1 VPLVVPVGRGA
12 EVSDVR
18 ELRWR
23 PLGAPD
29 SAELVALAG
38 RCLAADG
45 GLPLAAT
52 AEFLARRYGGDAT
65 ATLAGFTP
73 AGRLVA
79 ATSVRWLAGPV
90 SVVVGQVDPAVR
102 GRGLGARLLDWS
114 LGRAAWRDGPVR
126 VETESLTQAA
136 VRLYAARGFR
146 QAFAE
151 DVMRRALGTP
161 IPAAPL
167 PEGVGVEEWGEGN
180 RGGFFAAYAASFA
193 DRPGFP
199 GWSQAEWVAWTT
211 AEGFRPPVSLLA
223 RDASGAPVGFVTCA
237 EDWVVQVGVVP
248 AVRGQGLG
256 RALTCAALS
265 RMRVAGDR
273 EAWLDVNV
281 DNPTAAGLYASLGFT
296 VVGRRARFE
305 RGRPAAR

>member
-1 VPLVVPVGRGA
+1 M
-12 EVSDVR
+12 SDVK

-52 AEFLARRYGGDAT
+52 AEFLARRYGGDKT

-79 ATSVRWLAGPV
+79 VTSVRSLAGPV

-102 GRGLGARLLDWS
+102 GRGLGAWLLDWS
-114 LGRAAWRDGPVR
+114 LDHTRRGGPVR
-126 VETESLTQAA
+126 IETESLTQAA
-136 VRLYAARGFR
+136 MRLYATRGFR
-146 QAFAE
+146 QVFAE

-167 PEGVGVEEWGEGN
+167 PEGVGLEEWGEGN
-180 RGGFFAAYAASFA
+180 REGFFAAWTASFA

-199 GWSQAEWVAWTT
+199 GWPQAEWVAWTT
-211 AEGFRPPVSLLA
+211 AEGFRPSLSLLA

-265 RMRVAGDR
+265 GMRAAGDR

-305 RGRPAAR
+305 QGRPAAR

>member
-1 VPLVVPVGRGA
+1 MGQGA
-12 EVSDVR
+12 KVSDVQ
-18 ELRWR
+18 ELRWW
-23 PLGAPD
+23 PLGASD
-29 SAELVALAG
+29 GAELVALAG

-52 AEFLARRYGGDAT
+52 AEFLARRYGGEET

-79 ATSVRWLAGPV
+79 VGSVRWLAGPV
-90 SVVVGQVDPAVR
+90 SVVVGQVDPALR

-114 LGRAAWRDGPVR
+114 LDGAARRQGPVR
-126 VETESLTQAA
+126 IETESLTQAA
-136 VRLYAARGFR
+136 MRLYTTRGFR
-146 QAFAE
+146 QVFAE

-167 PEGVGVEEWGEGN
+167 PAGVGVEAWGEGN
-180 RGGFFAAYAASFA
+180 REGFFAAYTASFA

-199 GWSQAEWVAWTT
+199 GWPQAEWVAWTT
-211 AEGFRPPVSLLA
+211 AEGFRPSLSLLA

-237 EDWVVQVGVVP
+237 DNWVVQVGVV
-248 AVRGQGLG
+248 ATMRGHGLG
-256 RALTCAALS
+256 RALTYAALS
-265 RMRVAGDR
+265 RMRAAGDR

-305 RGRPAAR
+305 RGQPAAH

>member
-1 VPLVVPVGRGA
+1 
-12 EVSDVR
+12 VSYLR

-38 RCLAADG
+38 RCLTADG

-52 AEFLARRYGGDAT
+52 AEFLARHYGGDDT

-79 ATSVRWLAGPV
+79 ATSVRSLAGPA
-90 SVVVGQVDPAVR
+90 SVVVGQVDPAFR
-102 GRGLGARLLDWS
+102 GRGLGAWLLDWS
-114 LGRAAWRDGPVR
+114 LDRAERRGGRVR
-126 VETESLTQAA
+126 IETESLTQAA
-136 VRLYAARGFR
+136 LRLYATRGF
-146 QAFAE
+146 QQVFAE
-151 DVMRRALGTP
+151 DVMRRALGIP

-167 PEGVGVEEWGEGN
+167 PAGVGLEAWGEGN
-180 RGGFFAAYAASFA
+180 QEGIFAAYTASFA

-199 GWSQAEWVAWTT
+199 GWPQAQWAAWTT
-211 AEGFRPPVSLLA
+211 AEGFRPSLSLLA

-237 EDWVVQVGVVP
+237 HDWVVQVGVVP
-248 AVRGQGLG
+248 AMRGQGLG

-265 RMRVAGDR
+265 GMGAAGDR

-281 DNPTAAGLYASLGFT
+281 DNPTAAGLYASLGFA